1 MYCLV
6 TWFYLPAQLRE
17 VGIPTIGRPKVL
29 KGEVYLSDHREV
41 IETSTVD
48 SHVRI
53 DFHPSYLP
61 AKSDYFYRKHV
72 VTKPETHKEIG
83 GKGRFYKPYI
93 ADVFEE

>member
-1 MYCLV
+1 MSSCWGFGPESGVKQKTALAK
-6 TWFYLPAQLRE
+6 TL
-17 VGIPTIGRPKVL
+17 T
-29 KGEVYLSDHREV
+29 SDRS
-41 IETSTVD
+41 IA
-48 SHVRI
+48 HVRI